1 MFVLIH
7 NAIQINDCSSPR
19 LFTESDRFLRPDYVL
34 DCLITNAPA
43 VASGSKWRHVV
54 CLYLC
59 QWYVSVGN
67 KQRIYVSLRAI
78 SIVRT

>member
-7 NAIQINDCSSPR
+7 NAIRITECSSP
-19 LFTESDRFLRPDYVL
+19 LRDHVRETWGSGL
-34 DCLITNAPA
+34 DCLITNARA

-59 QWYVSVGN
+59 QWYVSVRKKKITDLCEG
-67 KQRIYVSLRAI
+67 AF